1 MRIFAY
7 VQMQPVGAG
16 GGKVPSEINAFA
28 LAKSVV

>member
-7 VQMQPVGAG
+7 VQMQSVGAG
-16 GGKVPSEINAFA
+16 GRKAPSAINAFA